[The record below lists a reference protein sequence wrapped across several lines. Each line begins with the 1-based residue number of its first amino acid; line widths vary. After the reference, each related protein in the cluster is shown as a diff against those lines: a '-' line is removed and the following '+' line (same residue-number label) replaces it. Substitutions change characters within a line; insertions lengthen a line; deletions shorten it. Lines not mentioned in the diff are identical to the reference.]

1 MTAPSVVTGVETR
14 RVRASGRRW
23 WAGTL
28 WVLLGT
34 PIVLTGCGW
43 IAQRPGF
50 LPTLLS
56 MVVALAVLGTA
67 WVMCGAKAGAGVA
80 VSGFVFLLFVG
91 PTLGDYV
98 IHHRGV
104 RHDALVVDVSDYRGR
119 GGRERPL
126 CTVVLTGA
134 DRGRTIE
141 LGDTGGCDD
150 GLTVGSHVTLVDDP
164 EGWVAPRLGSEVRG
178 VAPYLPWT
186 LAGLLSGLETCA
198 LYGRLRRR
206 VRNVGGAA
214 GDGYPTTRS
223 FG

>member
-34 PIVLTGCGW
+34 PLVLTGCGW
-43 IAQRPGF
+43 MAQRSGF

-56 MVVALAVLGTA
+56 TVVALAVLGTA
-67 WVMCGAKAGAGVA
+67 WVMCGAKAGTGVA

-98 IHHRGV
+98 IHDRGV
-104 RHDALVVDVSDYRGR
+104 RHDALVMDVSAYRGK

-134 DRGRTIE
+134 DRGRVIE
-141 LGDTGGCDD
+141 LDDTGGCDD
-150 GLTVGSHVTLVDDP
+150 GLTAGSHVTLVEDP
-164 EGWVAPRLGSEVRG
+164 EEWVAPRLASEVSG
-178 VAPYLPWT
+178 VAPYLRWT
-186 LAGLLSGLETCA
+186 LAGLLSGLEACA

-206 VRNVGGAA
+206 VGGSA
-214 GDGYPTTRS
+214 GDGNPTTRS